1 MQETPILDGDILP
14 PITHD
19 PAEVQAE
26 ADGQWVAEDPRF
38 PKKGEPYRFIA
49 GRPVPLAIIPPTEA
63 QAAARAVAKPPK
75 SIGKLSKRIRD
86 AIRLIAEHGHGITQ
100 AAEIAGCS
108 RDGLSDAVRRESGAA
123 YLGELVRARLATSAA
138 KAAVRL
144 DHLIDNARSEYVQLE
159 AARTAL
165 VSAGYTG
172 KQEQAS
178 VGNVS
183 FNIDLSGR

>member
-1 MQETPILDGDILP
+1 M
-14 PITHD
+14 
-19 PAEVQAE
+19 
-26 ADGQWVAEDPRF
+26 
-38 PKKGEPYRFIA
+38 
-49 GRPVPLAIIPPTEA
+49 
-63 QAAARAVAKPPK
+63 
-75 SIGKLSKRIRD
+75 
-86 AIRLIAEHGHGITQ
+86 
-100 AAEIAGCS
+100 
-108 RDGLSDAVRRESGAA
+108 
-123 YLGELVRARLATSAA
+123 SAA

-144 DHLIDNARSEYVQLE
+144 DHLIDGARSEYVQLE